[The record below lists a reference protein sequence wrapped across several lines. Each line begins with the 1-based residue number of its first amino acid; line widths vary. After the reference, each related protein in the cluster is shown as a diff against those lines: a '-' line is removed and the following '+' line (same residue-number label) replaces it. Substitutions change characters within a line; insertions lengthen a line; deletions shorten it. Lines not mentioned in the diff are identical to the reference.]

1 MVQLAG
7 TPAMTVTAKRSTLPF
22 GTIPRAVDTQVDVL
36 VVGLG
41 PGGLIALR
49 EFARQGFTVLG
60 IDRKQELG
68 WPKRCAEG
76 VSDEGLAHCGVKPD
90 PAWAY
95 CRIEG
100 AAL

>member
-1 MVQLAG
+1 MAKVAGDPSLTVAARPLA
-7 TPAMTVTAKRSTLPF
+7 TLPP
-22 GTIPRAVDTQVDVL
+22 GTTPRASGLDVEVL

-41 PGGLIALR
+41 PGGLIAMR
-49 EFARQGFTVLG
+49 EFAKQGFSVLG

-76 VSDEGLAHCGVKPD
+76 VSDEGLAFCGVKPD

-95 CRIEG
+95 GRI
-100 AAL
+100 